1 MNSTQI
7 QRIISSSA
15 SDFNKVAE
23 KIILEKFL
31 KEGFK
36 ELPAKFGS
44 NNGIDILL
52 VDSKYFSKLT
62 KMIIIEVKS
71 YTSKTV
77 PTTTTL
83 DIGYDFRQMTDG
95 WIEAV
100 RTKLIGQTDELKK
113 EAGELLDKVLKGP
126 PGKLEKYVI
135 QIDKQGNAA
144 MIRVN

>member
-1 MNSTQI
+1 LNSTQI

-23 KIILEKFL
+23 KIILEKLL

-44 NNGIDILL
+44 NYGIDILL
-52 VDSKYFSKLT
+52 VDNKDFSKLT
-62 KMIIIEVKS
+62 KMIVIEVKS

-95 WIEAV
+95 WIEGV
-100 RTKLIGQTDELKK
+100 INKLRTNSDLEKK
-113 EAGELLDKVLKGP
+113 EVGI
-126 PGKLEKYVI
+126 Y
-135 QIDKQGNAA
+135 
-144 MIRVN
+144 